1 MKQLIFILTFML
13 LFSFVSATNI
23 EQQPVKIN
31 QNQKIVL
38 NQVCANSTYSNI
50 TSGFIDGTNIQLITT
65 ATAMI
70 ELSDNTYSYNWTN
83 TTIPGKYYFYGI
95 CDENGEQKVWGLS
108 YEVKSSSN
116 YFFILLICL
125 ASLFFIATLFV
136 NEEFFVY
143 ISGVLYLVAGIY
155 SMINGID
162 IVNDWYSRAI
172 SYVLIG
178 IGFLFTIGAYIFNS
192 YEKNSDEEEY

>member
-1 MKQLIFILTFML
+1 MKQVIFILTFML
-13 LFSFVSATNI
+13 LFGFVSAVNV
-23 EQQPVKIN
+23 EQEPIKIN
-31 QNQKIVL
+31 QYQPITL
-38 NQVCANSTYSNI
+38 NQICANSTYSNI
-50 TSGFIDGTNIQLITT
+50 TSGFIDGTNIQLIN
-65 ATAMI
+65 
-70 ELSDNTYSYNWTN
+70 SDTPMTLNGSNTYRYVWTN
-83 TTIPGKYYFYGI
+83 TSLTGKYYFYGI
-95 CDENGEQKVWGLS
+95 CDEDGTEKVWGLS
-108 YEVKSSSN
+108 YQVKSSSN

-125 ASLFFIATLFV
+125 ASLFFVATLFV

>member
-95 CDENGEQKVWGLS
+95 CDEDGTQKVWGLS